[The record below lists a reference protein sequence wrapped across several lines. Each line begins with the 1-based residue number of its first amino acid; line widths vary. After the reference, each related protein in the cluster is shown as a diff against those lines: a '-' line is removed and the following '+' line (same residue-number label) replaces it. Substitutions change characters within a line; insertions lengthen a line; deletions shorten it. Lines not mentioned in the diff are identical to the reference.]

1 MAPTLYHYL
10 PVAMVDTSKGD
21 WGERLWRRRVPLLPV
36 ALLLLLAMLILGVP
50 LGYFAA
56 KANSES
62 CKDGLGAEAK
72 CRNVTHL
79 LERQLVQAQ
88 EGFLEAEARAATC
101 NHTVAAL
108 EAERDQALKQTKELE
123 GEISTLTLKLQDAS
137 AEVDRLKKENEGLR
151 SGAQHG
157 PAAGSTALLGLGLSW
172 PVRFQLRFRGSLQP
186 VSSEPALGTARFW
199 GGAGGRAEGSPVQPW
214 GGGGR
219 RAVAAF
225 PQGSVPIK
233 CSRPSG
239 AGAADG
245 GMAGPEPG
253 PGPGPEPGRAWRVLA
268 LCGAAVFL
276 AAAAAGGALVAWN
289 LAASA
294 ARGPRCPEPGTNATA
309 PPPTGPPPE
318 VEDLRRQLAEAAG
331 REAAL
336 AGRLHQAAGV
346 RLKLEKAL
354 KACEGRQNRLQTQL
368 TTLKMEME
376 EAKAQGTQM
385 GAENGALTE
394 ALARWEA
401 AATESARRLDQA
413 QQRAG
418 AAEDERDACAGR
430 EAALRERVSALEAET
445 GPQRRGPRPRPRSG
459 SRPRPS
465 ARSRSRPGPSGGCR
479 RPARRA
485 RG

>member
-123 GEISTLTLKLQDAS
+123 GEKGRREPRAGRGGGLVLGAPEPSRGATTQGRRHLAWPCSPESFRPAPGKRYRRPISRRRRLRLRARRVGWPLGPQAS
-137 AEVDRLKKENEGLR
+137 LWLG
-151 SGAQHG
+151 
-157 PAAGSTALLGLGLSW
+157 GLGRALEG
-172 PVRFQLRFRGSLQP
+172 VQP
-186 VSSEPALGTARFW
+186 REATAGQ
-199 GGAGGRAEGSPVQPW
+199 GGADPW
-214 GGGGR
+214 VSL
-219 RAVAAF
+219 A
-225 PQGSVPIK
+225 PQ
-233 CSRPSG
+233 
-239 AGAADG
+239 
-245 GMAGPEPG
+245 
-253 PGPGPEPGRAWRVLA
+253 
-268 LCGAAVFL
+268 
-276 AAAAAGGALVAWN
+276 AAAAGGPPCA
-289 LAASA
+289 
-294 ARGPRCPEPGTNATA
+294 EPGA
-309 PPPTGPPPE
+309 PRRPGPSLPGSRDQCPRRRRHGPAPE
-318 VEDLRRQLAEAAG
+318 CEDCAAGWREAAG
-331 REAAL
+331 ARPRLPGLAAT
-336 AGRLHQAAGV
+336 RPAGV
-346 RLKLEKAL
+346 RPRLEKAL
-354 KACEGRQNRLQTQL
+354 KAWRAARKGETSSLLPSTPQNRLQTQL

-418 AAEDERDACAGR
+418 AAEDERDACAAR
-430 EAALRERVSALEAET
+430 EAALRERV
-445 GPQRRGPRPRPRSG
+445 
-459 SRPRPS
+459 
-465 ARSRSRPGPSGGCR
+465 
-479 RPARRA
+479 
-485 RG
+485 

>member
-1 MAPTLYHYL
+1 
-10 PVAMVDTSKGD
+10 
-21 WGERLWRRRVPLLPV
+21 
-36 ALLLLLAMLILGVP
+36 
-50 LGYFAA
+50 
-56 KANSES
+56 
-62 CKDGLGAEAK
+62 
-72 CRNVTHL
+72 
-79 LERQLVQAQ
+79 
-88 EGFLEAEARAATC
+88 
-101 NHTVAAL
+101 
-108 EAERDQALKQTKELE
+108 
-123 GEISTLTLKLQDAS
+123 
-137 AEVDRLKKENEGLR
+137 
-151 SGAQHG
+151 
-157 PAAGSTALLGLGLSW
+157 
-172 PVRFQLRFRGSLQP
+172 
-186 VSSEPALGTARFW
+186 
-199 GGAGGRAEGSPVQPW
+199 
-214 GGGGR
+214 
-219 RAVAAF
+219 
-225 PQGSVPIK
+225 
-233 CSRPSG
+233 
-239 AGAADG
+239 
-245 GMAGPEPG
+245 MAGPEPG

-276 AAAAAGGALVAWN
+276 AAAAAGGPPCA
-289 LAASA
+289 
-294 ARGPRCPEPGTNATA
+294 EPGA
-309 PPPTGPPPE
+309 PRRPGPSLPGSRDQCP
-318 VEDLRRQLAEAAG
+318 RRRRWREAAG

-418 AAEDERDACAGR
+418 AAEDERDACAAR
-430 EAALRERVSALEAET
+430 EAALRERVTALEAET